1 MPKPNKS
8 YSVLIV
14 DDHESTRLL
23 VGRILSQELG
33 VRVVLAGTCEQ
44 ALHLAAETAFDVIVL
59 DLLMPGIGGFKV
71 LKRLRMD
78 SANRATPVVVLSV
91 MADEES
97 ILRCKVLG
105 ANSFIPKPINREVLA
120 GAVEELL
127 PSHAPRILPSSWHC
141 AVERRV

>member
-1 MPKPNKS
+1 MAKPGKT
-8 YSVLIV
+8 YTVLIV
-14 DDHESTRLL
+14 DDHEPTRLL

-44 ALHLAAETAFDVIVL
+44 ALLLAGETAYDVIVL
-59 DLLMPGIGGFKV
+59 DLLMPGVGGFEV

-105 ANSFIPKPINREVLA
+105 ANTFIAKPVERVRVAE
-120 GAVEELL
+120 AVRDLL
-127 PSHAPRILPSSWHC
+127 PACSARIHAGSWQHPEKRI
-141 AVERRV
+141 

>member
-1 MPKPNKS
+1 MAKPGKNHT
-8 YSVLIV
+8 VLIV
-14 DDHESTRLL
+14 DDHEPTRLL

-44 ALHLAAETAFDVIVL
+44 ALHLAGETVYDVILL
-59 DLLMPGIGGFKV
+59 DLLMPGVGGFGV

-105 ANSFIPKPINREVLA
+105 ANTFDAKPVERERVA
-120 GAVEELL
+120 EAVGDLL
-127 PSHAPRILPSSWHC
+127 PASSARIHASSWQHPEKH
-141 AVERRV
+141 V

>member
-1 MPKPNKS
+1 MAKPAEN
-8 YSVLIV
+8 YTVLIV
-14 DDHESTRLL
+14 DDHEPTRLL

-44 ALHLAAETAFDVIVL
+44 ALHLASETVYDVILL
-59 DLLMPGIGGFKV
+59 DLLMPGVGGFGV
-71 LKRLRMD
+71 LKGLRMD

-105 ANSFIPKPINREVLA
+105 ANTFVAKPVDRDRVAE
-120 GAVEELL
+120 AVGELL
-127 PSHAPRILPSSWHC
+127 PVSRARIHASSWQHP
-141 AVERRV
+141 EKRV

>member
-1 MPKPNKS
+1 MAKPGKN

-14 DDHESTRLL
+14 DDHEPTRLL

-44 ALHLAAETAFDVIVL
+44 ALHLAAETVYDVILL
-59 DLLMPGIGGFKV
+59 DLLMPGVGGFGV
-71 LKRLRMD
+71 LKRLRMH

-91 MADEES
+91 MADEET

-105 ANSFIPKPINREVLA
+105 ANTFVAKPVGRERVA
-120 GAVEELL
+120 EAVGNLL
-127 PSHAPRILPSSWHC
+127 PACGARIHPSSWQHP
-141 AVERRV
+141 EKRI